1 MTPSFNDKMFEVMAV
16 FGTTHL
22 ALSMAE
28 KATRVNAISNHAMQ
42 CHRTRVVQVFTNHG
56 LTDRSFKTGS
66 VLWSVIFLP
75 LENDCRFN
83 PKPQDSTMFLSSC
96 NNIGGGIN
104 SNSS

>member
-16 FGTTHL
+16 FGTSHL

-42 CHRTRVVQVFTNHG
+42 CHRTRVTLVLMIPHG
-56 LTDRSFKTGS
+56 STDRSSGTGP
-66 VLWSVIFLP
+66 VLRP
-75 LENDCRFN
+75 RENDCRFN
-83 PKPQDSTMFLSSC
+83 PKSQDSTMFLSSC
-96 NNIGGGIN
+96 NNIGGRTN

>member
-16 FGTTHL
+16 FGTSHL

-42 CHRTRVVQVFTNHG
+42 CHRTRVILVLMSWINGPVLYLG
-56 LTDRSFKTGS
+56 PVPRSR
-66 VLWSVIFLP
+66 
-75 LENDCRFN
+75 ENDCRFN
-83 PKPQDSTMFLSSC
+83 PKSQDSTMFLSSC
-96 NNIGGGIN
+96 NNIGGRTN